1 YNPDRPPL
9 ANAHALGNAWLVEQV
24 KVVDNAD
31 EEIKSL
37 RGFEPQ
43 RTAIVNKKFVDELGG
58 FTSGTGEGQIRLTEY
73 KPNYLKY
80 EATISGGNQL
90 AVFSEIYYPKGW
102 KSYIDGKEVTH
113 VQANYVLRAMV
124 VPAGKH
130 EIEFKFE
137 PESYFM
143 GNKVSMASSILLL
156 LAIAGYLIY
165 VFKLKK

>member
-1 YNPDRPPL
+1 LTNV
-9 ANAHALGNAWLVEQV
+9 HALGNAWLVEQV

-43 RTAIVNKKFVDELGG
+43 TTAIVNKRFVDELGD
-58 FTSGTGEGQIRLTEY
+58 FTRGTGEGQIKLTEY

-80 EATISGGNQL
+80 EATIQGGNQL
-90 AVFSEIYYPKGW
+90 VVFSEIYYPKGW
-102 KSYIDGKEVTH
+102 KSYIDGKEAAY

-124 VPAGKH
+124 VPAGRH